1 MEPRVLGLD
10 ELADAAALAE
20 RAGAQGVLA
29 GARIADA
36 RAHSTWG
43 EVWGFGE
50 PGDLRS
56 VCWFGGTFIPVG
68 VAPEDIPALVSRAR
82 GRGRGCA
89 SIVGEARTV
98 LDLWRG
104 LEHYWPAPHSVRDN
118 QPLLEIVAPAT
129 VEPDPSVRLATAGDI
144 DAVLPAA
151 VAMFTEE
158 LGFSPLRDGPGYR
171 HRVADLLAREM
182 TYIRTSVGPQ
192 RHRRTGPT
200 SPVVFKTDL
209 GAAIGGNAQVH
220 GVWVHPHMRGRHLAR
235 HGVAAVVNHALTRGF
250 TSISLYVN
258 AHNTPA
264 LTAYDA
270 VGFRQVGTWATVM
283 F

>member
-1 MEPRVLGLD
+1 VLAAH
-10 ELADAAALAE
+10 ELADAAAFAD

-36 RAHSTWG
+36 RTVGAWG

-50 PGDLRS
+50 PGNLRS

-68 VAPEDIPALVSRAR
+68 VAQEDIPALVAWARVRA
-82 GRGRGCA
+82 RGCA
-89 SIVGEARTV
+89 SIVGDARTV
-98 LDLWRG
+98 LDLWHG
-104 LEHYWPAPHSVRDN
+104 LERYWPVPHSVRGD
-118 QPLLEIVAPAT
+118 QPLLEIAAPAQ
-129 VEPDPSVRLATAGDI
+129 VEPDPLVRVAAASEI

-171 HRVADLLAREM
+171 HRVADLLARGM
-182 TYIRTSVGPQ
+182 TYIRTDGEVRPA
-192 RHRRTGPT
+192 RRAR
-200 SPVVFKTDL
+200 SASQVVFKADL
-209 GAAIGGNAQVH
+209 GAAIGANVQLH
-220 GVWVHPHMRGRHLAR
+220 GVWVHPERRGSHVAR
-235 HGVAAVVNHALTRGF
+235 HGVAAVVNHALARRF

-258 AHNTPA
+258 AHNAPA
-264 LTAYDA
+264 LAVYEA